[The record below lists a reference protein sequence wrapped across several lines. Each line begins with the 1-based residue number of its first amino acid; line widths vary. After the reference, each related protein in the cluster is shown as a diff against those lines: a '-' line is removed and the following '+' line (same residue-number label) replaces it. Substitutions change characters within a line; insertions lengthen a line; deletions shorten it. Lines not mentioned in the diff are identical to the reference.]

1 MGSTLGPYW
10 LEAGLLAMAEK
21 KKAETKCFG
30 FFKES
35 GGNLLSQK
43 LYNHYHRQDCV

>member
-1 MGSTLGPYW
+1 
-10 LEAGLLAMAEK
+10 MAEK
-21 KKAETKCFG
+21 KKAETTCFG
-30 FFKES
+30 FLKES